1 MTSAMKGEV
10 AAFWGA
16 VQKSKV
22 RIRQNRI
29 KKNKK
34 MDRWKGGQKKSLVLG
49 KQIWS
54 SSSSSLERRRRGCFF
69 SIRQ

>member
-29 KKNKK
+29 KKKQK
-34 MDRWKGGQKKSLVLG
+34 DGQMEGWAKKKSCVG
-49 KQIWS
+49 
-54 SSSSSLERRRRGCFF
+54 
-69 SIRQ
+69 